1 MLFQLPLQ
9 TVSNKYTT
17 KSFPPSFRNLAQGE
31 KNKNQLVEWSHSFG
45 FWLKSEKVLISVL
58 YPRKDL
64 QGLLQHSNAIFK
76 GGCLESHFLSGDV
89 KLEM

>member
-45 FWLKSEKVLISVL
+45 F
-58 YPRKDL
+58 
-64 QGLLQHSNAIFK
+64 
-76 GGCLESHFLSGDV
+76 
-89 KLEM
+89 